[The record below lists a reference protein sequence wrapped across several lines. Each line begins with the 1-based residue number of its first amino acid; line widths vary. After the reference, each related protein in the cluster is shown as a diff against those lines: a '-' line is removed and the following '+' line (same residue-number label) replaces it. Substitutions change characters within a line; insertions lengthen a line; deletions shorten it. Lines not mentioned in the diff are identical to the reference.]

1 MMLISGWHNSED
13 CGKALEGLLC
23 TVDGA
28 HGARNSY
35 WTHRT
40 VHLAVGPHERLKKRC
55 ASADIKCGC
64 EASLCTGGPHSCWGL
79 RRTHAGTFRTGSIN

>member
-1 MMLISGWHNSED
+1 MEATETTPSCRNLRGVNLLEEGLLRTAAMRRNGRFGQHAWCQSVLVLLNLAVVTVMMLISGWHNSED

-35 WTHRT
+35 
-40 VHLAVGPHERLKKRC
+40 
-55 ASADIKCGC
+55 
-64 EASLCTGGPHSCWGL
+64 
-79 RRTHAGTFRTGSIN
+79 

>member
-40 VHLAVGPHERLKKRC
+40 VHLAVGPHERL
-55 ASADIKCGC
+55 
-64 EASLCTGGPHSCWGL
+64 
-79 RRTHAGTFRTGSIN
+79 